1 MFCRGRVS
9 QAVRLR
15 ACVAS
20 VRVKVPRFWHRA
32 PAPEE
37 QPQVVRLDASELKAL
52 SSVFSAPR
60 WLRDLGLASWLVLG
74 AALLLVG
81 LIALA
86 GVTATIVDP
95 VVAGLILATVTAP
108 AVTWLKARGV
118 PRWGGALIVLLAL
131 IALAILI
138 CFLVVGGISSQGGSI
153 ASALDSAT
161 GRIQSWA
168 TSLGISG
175 SGASSSAQSV
185 KSAAPDAMS
194 TLVHGIVSGIQG
206 ITSLAFFLSFTAF
219 SLFFLLKDGP
229 TMRAAID
236 RSLGVPLPVAQTI
249 TGGVI
254 VSLRRYFLGVTI
266 VAAFNAVVV
275 GLGALAL
282 GVPLAGTIA
291 VVTFVTAYVPF
302 IGAFVAG
309 AFAVLLA
316 LGSEGTT
323 TALIMLVIV
332 ILANG
337 TLQNI
342 VQPIAFGATLS
353 LNPLLVLIVTIGAGC
368 LFGMIGLVLA
378 APLTSAAMHITRD
391 LARARA
397 KAQLDTEAAA
407 PSPAPG

>member
-1 MFCRGRVS
+1 MN
-9 QAVRLR
+9 L
-15 ACVAS
+15 
-20 VRVKVPRFWHRA
+20 PRFRHADRH
-32 PAPEE
+32 PPPEE
-37 QPQVVRLDASELKAL
+37 PQVVQLDPRQLDELA
-52 SSVFSAPR
+52 SVFSAPR
-60 WLRDLGLASWLVLG
+60 WLRDLGIASWLLVG
-74 AALLLVG
+74 AAALLVG
-81 LIALA
+81 LVLLLA
-86 GVTATIVDP
+86 ATATIVDP
-95 VVAGLILATVTAP
+95 VVAGLILAVVSAP
-108 AVTWLKARGV
+108 AVNWFKGHGV
-118 PRWGGALIVLLAL
+118 PRWGGAIIVVLAL
-131 IALAILI
+131 IALGLFIVFI
-138 CFLVVGGISSQGGSI
+138 VVGGIASQGDGIGSY
-153 ASALDSAT
+153 AT
-161 GRIQSWA
+161 QAADKIQSWLE
-168 TSLGISG
+168 SLGLSD
-175 SGASSSAQSV
+175 SGASSSTDSV
-185 KSAAPDAMS
+185 KSATPSVVS
-194 TLVHGIVSGIQG
+194 TLVHGIANGIQG
-206 ITSLAFFLSFTAF
+206 LTSLVFFISFAVF

-236 RSLGVPLPVAQTI
+236 RRLGVPLPVAQTI

-254 VSLRRYFLGVTI
+254 TSLRRYFLGVTI

-275 GLGALAL
+275 GLGAWAL

-309 AFAVLLA
+309 AFAVILA
-316 LGSEGTT
+316 LGSEGTQ

-353 LNPLLVLIVTIGAGC
+353 LNPLVVLIVTIGAGC

-378 APLTSAAMHITRD
+378 APLTSAAVHITGD

-397 KAQLDTEAAA
+397 AARPEPEGEPV